1 MVFESMSDETSSV
14 VALISTT
21 LLSSHKVLDLV
32 TGTLFSDDISSSVL
46 REAVYLGYRPW
57 ATRYPDHVFESSW
70 QHLSRRVGGTGE
82 RCLLSAAL
90 KALADEFLIIRHGEV
105 GIKRAK
111 FGPWQQSVLSR
122 VSGLPVLGAFWANH
136 ESMNERDSRDGRMG
150 STTAGR
156 KDDWKRELLPILL
169 PRDAV
174 IEDYIAREGLHETHL
189 HLSGST
195 HAEQCWLRALNG
207 PKTETRDFNNKWMA
221 KSSRE
226 AARIRELAHAVNPAL
241 TPGELYRQLVA
252 AKHLR
257 QWLVALATD
266 GVPVGMRLPTRYAD
280 LIELPPR
287 HGSAPPPRDA
297 SLELTSAIRAVDEV
311 RWIEMIL
318 RRLALKPDV
327 CIERM
332 LHCYLLL
339 QHQYYRLLVQSEEQ
353 FGFDQFQKLTYTDL
367 REPAEKSYL
376 NRFLM
381 MHGDNQEFSRIGYLE
396 GRFAPKATVEK
407 NAQILHAILF
417 GYKRY
422 LRNDWTQRSGYTGGT
437 TSLNALL
444 QELDEEFMTRSPLDR
459 RHHRLALVAHFI
471 KKPWSA
477 TPVHK
482 AGPYRFFRQRA
493 ELRRSAGVLLATL
506 NRWPRLRTWLRGID
520 AAANELDAPPEIFA
534 SCFRMCQR
542 AGLSRRSY
550 HVGEDFPHLLSGL
563 RHMDDALTLLD
574 LRDGDRIGHGT
585 AMGISPQLW
594 MDRMPR
600 TIVVRR
606 GDWMLDLLSA
616 WRLLRR
622 IPGVDALADRVSND
636 LLKIANNVF
645 RRDVS
650 CAALERAMGFRY
662 LSAHFVKASREASW
676 QWESSSLNDNW
687 RKEAELV
694 HNARQ
699 SNVRDIELLWEWLSD
714 RDIWERSE
722 ETEEVSAAY
731 LDAPMYV
738 QLQQALMR
746 KVAERGVIVETLP
759 SSNVRISQ
767 YQSFSEHHA
776 LRWMRVPGF
785 VMDGDPE
792 IMVSLGSDDPGIF
805 AGDLSGEFYQLYSA
819 LRNQSLSDTLSLA
832 YLAPLNERGR
842 KYRFHHRKL
851 G

>member
-1 MVFESMSDETSSV
+1 MSDETSSV
-14 VALISTT
+14 VALIATT
-21 LLSSHKVLDLV
+21 LLSSHKVFDLV
-32 TGTLFSDDISSSVL
+32 TGTLFSDDMSSSAL

-70 QHLSRRVGGTGE
+70 QHLTRRVGGTSE
-82 RCLLSAAL
+82 RCMLSVVL
-90 KALADEFLIIRHGEV
+90 KALADEFLEIRQGEV
-105 GIKRAK
+105 SVKRAK

-122 VSGLPVLGAFWANH
+122 VSGLPVLGAFRATH
-136 ESMNERDSRDGRMG
+136 VSVNEHDSHRNQTK
-150 STTAGR
+150 STTSSR
-156 KDDWKRELLPILL
+156 KDDWRHELLPILL
-169 PRDAV
+169 PRDPV
-174 IEDYIAREGLHETHL
+174 IEDYVAREGLHETHL
-189 HLSGST
+189 HLNGST
-195 HAEQCWLRALNG
+195 HAELCWLRALNA
-207 PKTETRDFNNKWMA
+207 PKAETRDFNNKWMA
-221 KSSRE
+221 RSSRE

-241 TPGELYRQLVA
+241 TPAELYSQLVA

-266 GVPVGMRLPTRYAD
+266 SVPVGTRLPTRYVD
-280 LIELPPR
+280 FVENPPGY
-287 HGSAPPPRDA
+287 GSAPPLRDS
-297 SLELTSAIRAVDEV
+297 SLSLSSATRAADEV
-311 RWIEMIL
+311 RWIELIL
-318 RRLALKPDV
+318 RRIAQKPDV

-339 QHQYYRLLVQSEEQ
+339 QQQYYRLLVQSEEQ

-376 NRFLM
+376 SRFLM
-381 MHGDNQEFSRIGYLE
+381 MHGDNQAFSRIGYLE
-396 GRFAPKATVEK
+396 GRFAPKATIEK

-422 LRNDWTQRSGYTGGT
+422 LRNEWTQRSGYTSGA

-444 QELDEEFMTRSPLDR
+444 QELDEEFVRRSPLDR

-477 TPVHK
+477 KPAHK
-482 AGPYRFFRQRA
+482 SGPYRFFRQRA
-493 ELRRSAGVLLATL
+493 ELRRSAGVLIATL
-506 NRWPRLRTWLRGID
+506 NRWPRLKTWLRGID

-534 SCFRMCQR
+534 SCFRICQR

-550 HVGEDFPHLLSGL
+550 HAGEDFPHLLSGL

-574 LRDGDRIGHGT
+574 LRNGDRIGHGT
-585 AMGISPQLW
+585 AMGIAPQLW
-594 MDRMPR
+594 MDRMPK

-606 GDWMLDLLSA
+606 GDWMLDLLST
-616 WRLLRR
+616 WQFLRR
-622 IPGVDALADRVSND
+622 IPGADALADRVSND
-636 LLKIANNVF
+636 LLKVASNVF

-650 CAALERAMGFRY
+650 CAALERAMSFRY
-662 LSAHFVKASREASW
+662 LSAHFIRASRDASW
-676 QWESSSLNDNW
+676 QWQSASLSDNW
-687 RKEAELV
+687 RMEAELV

-699 SNVRDIELLWEWLSD
+699 SNEGDLELLWEWLSD
-714 RDIWERSE
+714 RKIWERSE
-722 ETEEVSAAY
+722 ESEEVGAAY
-731 LDAPMYV
+731 LDALTYV

-767 YQSFSEHHA
+767 YQTFSEHHA

-819 LRNQSLSDTLSLA
+819 LRNQSLGDSLSLA

-842 KYRFHHRKL
+842 KYRFHDRGL